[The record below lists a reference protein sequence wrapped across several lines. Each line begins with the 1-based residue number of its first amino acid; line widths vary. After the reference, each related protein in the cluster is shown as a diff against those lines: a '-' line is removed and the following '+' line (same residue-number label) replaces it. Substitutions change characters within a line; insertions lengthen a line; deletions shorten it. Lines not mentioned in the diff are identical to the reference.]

1 MTAVAYAMPVYST
14 FRRDSGAQVIADT
27 PEECVEAM
35 WAVKCEVDGVPWE
48 AWEPTWRRL
57 HADGTPVFDGRE
69 FDIRVVP
76 A

>member
-1 MTAVAYAMPVYST
+1 MSAWAYAMPVYSSL
-14 FRRDSGAQVIADT
+14 RRDSGAQVIADT

-35 WAVKCEVDGVPWE
+35 WAAKCEVDGYPWE

-57 HADGTPVFDGRE
+57 HADGTPTTEGHE
-69 FDIRVVP
+69 EDIRVVP